1 MDFVRRL
8 LVWDDESLDTLVL
21 RRRQLGV
28 LSRGRVESEPR
39 AVVETPPYFSPT
51 RR

>member
-28 LSRGRVESEPR
+28 LFRGG
-39 AVVETPPYFSPT
+39 
-51 RR
+51 